1 MYVYISETCQQ
12 EAKLYQIE
20 QKLEELANWVKKGS
34 RPDFF
39 KLFEIFQHPY
49 YVRKSIGY
57 RYRLLAKMIDV
68 PFEEKNYQIVVFFR
82 LFLRGDD
89 EYKRCSVKQISMEIS
104 FITNK
109 IYI

>member
-49 YVRKSIGY
+49 YVRKSIGC
-57 RYRLLAKMIDV
+57 RDG
-68 PFEEKNYQIVVFFR
+68 
-82 LFLRGDD
+82 RG
-89 EYKRCSVKQISMEIS
+89 KRCQGVTHNS
-104 FITNK
+104 TNK
-109 IYI
+109 YLTPRVQPTRSGRLE

>member
-49 YVRKSIGY
+49 S
-57 RYRLLAKMIDV
+57 L
-68 PFEEKNYQIVVFFR
+68 VFF
-82 LFLRGDD
+82 
-89 EYKRCSVKQISMEIS
+89 YSSMFYQ
-104 FITNK
+104 FIKTESEE
-109 IYI
+109 

>member
-39 KLFEIFQHPY
+39 
-49 YVRKSIGY
+49 
-57 RYRLLAKMIDV
+57 
-68 PFEEKNYQIVVFFR
+68 
-82 LFLRGDD
+82 
-89 EYKRCSVKQISMEIS
+89 
-104 FITNK
+104 
-109 IYI
+109 